1 MTWFLYTLEDKPI
14 LSLYSQK
21 IRLPSTLISNGGFTE
36 LLMGRWEDVIFTP
49 HNRDLVESPIS
60 PPAPAVFSDLCFL
73 TSPLPFFP
81 HSLFFKT
88 CPSVPRA
95 IQYLPSAS
103 TPTQG
108 FSSMPCVPSLAADWP
123 QTCSLPGQIIGR
135 ENKIFLSF
143 VSPTTL
149 EFLVYTTLYL
159 I

>member
-1 MTWFLYTLEDKPI
+1 
-14 LSLYSQK
+14 
-21 IRLPSTLISNGGFTE
+21 
-36 LLMGRWEDVIFTP
+36 MGRWEDVIFTP

-81 HSLFFKT
+81 HCLFFKT

-108 FSSMPCVPSLAADWP
+108 FSSMPCVSSLAADWP

-135 ENKIFLSF
+135 ENKIFLSLRF
-143 VSPTTL
+143 FSRICVKVCRFSTRLFSYVFSIFELESPM
-149 EFLVYTTLYL
+149 
-159 I
+159 